1 MNKTITRFIAGSA
14 ALGVLGGG
22 VLLVSDLHKEPILVV
37 DGTQT
42 RVAGFFGDV
51 SDVLDSEGID
61 IGRHDA
67 VAPSLDSPVQD
78 GDLISVRYGR
88 ELQLIIDGKP
98 KTYWTTDTTLGTALE
113 NLGIDL
119 DRVALSEE
127 PTRSLGREGL
137 KVTVTTPKSISVTA
151 DGKTRTIETVAATV
165 GEALTALGIRVN
177 ADDKVTPAVSSPITA
192 GLKINVARVSVQ
204 QITRTEPIAFRK
216 VTKKDPTLEKGTTKV
231 QTKGVNGERTIV
243 EKIIKANGKVT
254 KEQVSSTVT
263 TQPVDEVTL
272 VGTKTTPAD
281 ASAGE
286 SSNDSSGKGSGAE
299 SATNPK
305 NQPSSGSGN
314 SSDAN
319 PADPSEPVQ
328 APTEKPPLNLER
340 EEMWDRIAKCES
352 GGNWSINTGNGHY
365 GGLQFKLQTWRSVGG
380 HEFAE
385 YPHQASREEQIT
397 VANRLYEKQ
406 GTQPWSCA

>member
-1 MNKTITRFIAGSA
+1 MNKTITRFVAGSA

-22 VLLVSDLHKEPILVV
+22 MLLVSDLYKEPTLVV

-42 RVAGFFGDV
+42 RVAGFFGNV
-51 SDVLDSEGID
+51 GDVLASEGID
-61 IGRHDA
+61 VGRHDA
-67 VAPSLDSPVQD
+67 VAPGLDAPVQD

-88 ELQLIIDGKP
+88 ELQLVIDGKV

-119 DRVALSEE
+119 NRVALSEE

-137 KVTVTTPKSISVTA
+137 KVTITTPKPISVTA
-151 DGKTRTIETVAATV
+151 DGMTRTIETVEPTV
-165 GEALTALGIRVN
+165 GDALTALGIKVS

-192 GLKINVARVSVQ
+192 GLKITVARVSVQ
-204 QITRTEPIAFRK
+204 QITRTEPIAF
-216 VTKKDPTLEKGTTKV
+216 TKTTKQDPTLEKGTTKV

-243 EKIIKANGKVT
+243 EKIIKANGKIT

-263 TQPVDEVTL
+263 ILPIDEVTL
-272 VGTKTTPAD
+272 VGTKTGPAD
-281 ASAGE
+281 ASAGK
-286 SSNDSSGKGSGAE
+286 SNNPSGKGTGAG
-299 SATNPK
+299 SATNP
-305 NQPSSGSGN
+305 NQPPGPGN
-314 SSDAN
+314 GSDAP
-319 PADPSEPVQ
+319 PADPSESAVQ
-328 APTEKPPLNLER
+328 GPTDKPSLNLER

-352 GGNWSINTGNGHY
+352 GGNWSLNTGNGHY
-365 GGLQFKLQTWRSVGG
+365 GGLQFKLRTWRSVNG
-380 HEFAE
+380 HDFAE